1 MSKAFRTVS
10 VVLLVVSC
18 MTGTGLYGQEDIDRY
33 IERGI
38 NFEREGNLEEAVE
51 SYEEVISHD
60 PENVM
65 IRIRLAKILSWQNEF
80 DRALE
85 LLEEVLEQM
94 PDNKEALFRK
104 AQITSWKGRY
114 EESIVLYRRFL
125 ELKPDDSNGFLG
137 LARVLF
143 WSGRYDEAIQHFEK
157 ALSSGADEVEVRI
170 EIGKVYLA
178 LHDRKKAKEEFETVL
193 AMDPGNY
200 EAERFLKGIR
210 LEKTYELSP
219 VNTRINIY
227 PDSSVGVA
235 FWSEFMYHP
244 KNRWDLVFGFEHATL
259 HDMRDTSIYFIGV
272 YRGVT
277 DLYLRGGLELTPAPS
292 FSPWLKTDLGVS
304 YTFGTILGAG
314 LSFTSDIYEEETLF
328 AIIPEIRKDF
338 SDLTWV
344 GLKYYYYFYT
354 TGYSAGRIELVLNL
368 EYMENNDLFVKA
380 VYGGDVET
388 RDPARRVFDFA
399 TGISVSLTDQIET
412 SLSFAWVETLYGR
425 SSEISWSSYIRW

>member
-1 MSKAFRTVS
+1 MRNAVRII
-10 VVLLVVSC
+10 LVALFFVSC
-18 MTGTGLYGQEDIDRY
+18 MTGTLLFGQEDIDRY
-33 IERGI
+33 IERGLR
-38 NFEREGNLEEAVE
+38 FEREGNLDEAVK
-51 SYEEVISHD
+51 SYEEVISRD

-65 IRIRLAKILSWQNEF
+65 IRIRLAKVLSWQNEF
-80 DRALE
+80 DRALV
-85 LLEEVLEQM
+85 LLEEVLERV
-94 PDNKEALFRK
+94 PDSEEALFRK
-104 AQITSWKGRY
+104 AQIKSWKGEY
-114 EESIVLYRRFL
+114 EESIKLYRRFL
-125 ELKPDDSNGFLG
+125 DLKENDPNGMLG

-143 WSGRYDEAIQHFEK
+143 WSGRYDKAIQYFEK

-170 EIGKVYLA
+170 ELGKVYLA
-178 LHDRKKAKEEFETVL
+178 SNDRKKAKEEFETVL
-193 AMDPGNY
+193 AMDPKNR

-219 VNTRINIY
+219 VNTRINVY

-235 FWSEFMYHP
+235 FWSEFVYHP
-244 KNRWDLVFGFEHATL
+244 QNRWDLIFGFEHVTL
-259 HDMRDTSIYFIGV
+259 QDMRDASIYFRGV

-277 DLYLRGGLELTPAPS
+277 DLYLRAGLVATPTPS
-292 FSPWLKTDLGVS
+292 FSPFLETDLGVS
-304 YTFGTILGAG
+304 YTFGKILGAG
-314 LSFTSDIYEEETLF
+314 LSFESDIYEEETLF

-338 SDLTWV
+338 TDLTWV

-354 TGYSAGRIELVLNL
+354 TGYSASRIELILNL
-368 EYMENNDLFVKA
+368 EYMEHNDLFIKA
-380 VYGGDVET
+380 AYGGDVET